1 MSAKLLE
8 YNSIAKF
15 DTYTLKVQLTKATEK
30 AELEIT
36 VLFEDGDNIATVI
49 QSCRDRLRSEAIL
62 MKNTEFIKNLGQ

>member
-1 MSAKLLE
+1 M
-8 YNSIAKF
+8 AKF

-49 QSCRDRLRSEAIL
+49 QSCRDRLR
-62 MKNTEFIKNLGQ
+62 

>member
-1 MSAKLLE
+1 M
-8 YNSIAKF
+8 AKF

-36 VLFEDGDNIATVI
+36 VLFEDGDNIATVF

>member
-1 MSAKLLE
+1 M
-8 YNSIAKF
+8 AKF

-36 VLFEDGDNIATVI
+36 VLFEYGDNIATVI